1 MYASVGLPIDSFEFY
16 LLKLQMNTLKLLEAY
31 CTVKGKTICM
41 LSANR
46 RIPKTCLRKRL
57 AYTCLV
63 YSQTHKPGKS
73 LIHREGRD
81 DGERDENSVILPHTS
96 PHTNMEWLMRNSLTL
111 SKEEIHNLCE
121 DLGGTHGGHSFFRIF
136 TSFLELGCDVELTL
150 HFSFQH
156 KDNLLLYS
164 DGAIRIQL

>member
-1 MYASVGLPIDSFEFY
+1 MYASVSLPIDSFEFY
-16 LLKLQMNTLKLLEAY
+16 LLKLQMNTLKLLEAD

-46 RIPKTCLRKRL
+46 QITKTGVRKRL

-96 PHTNMEWLMRNSLTL
+96 PHTNMEWLMRSSLIL
-111 SKEEIHNLCE
+111 NKEICNLCE
-121 DLGGTHGGHSFFRIF
+121 DLGGTHGGHSFFSIF
-136 TSFLELGCDVELTL
+136 TSFLDLGCDVEFTL
-150 HFSFQH
+150 YFSSQH